1 MHATMNAAVNGK
13 FFMANANHSADHR
26 HAEQSIDFLLQA
38 FFTMLSIKSRRAD
51 ARSGASAN
59 FAGQRCSFRR

>member
-1 MHATMNAAVNGK
+1 
-13 FFMANANHSADHR
+13 MANANHSADHR

-59 FAGQRCSFRR
+59 FAGQRCSLRR